1 MSKHAYLIM
10 AHSQFTQLK
19 KLILLLDDP
28 RNDIYIHVDSKST
41 SFDENQFAKMT
52 KQARYT
58 FIDRKKVT
66 WGSFSQINC
75 ELRLLEVA
83 TKEYHDYY
91 HLLSGSDLPIKSQDV
106 IHSFFEENRGWE
118 FLDFHKGA
126 MDKKSY
132 RDRIQLF
139 HFLQEFIGK
148 KENNPSLF
156 YIEQGLLKLQE
167 IFHINRIKKTGFEYK
182 KGTNWFSITHDLALF
197 VLSQTH
203 QIQKTY
209 RYTLCAD
216 EIFLHTLA
224 WNSVFKNRI
233 IGESKRILKKE
244 RPYTFRLEDYDN
256 LMSSPHFWARKFNE
270 DIDPNIVLKIFEQ
283 FVGK

>member
-1 MSKHAYLIM
+1 MSTHAYLIM
-10 AHSQFTQLK
+10 AHSQFEQLK
-19 KLILLLDDP
+19 KLIMLLDDP
-28 RNDIYIHVDSKST
+28 RNDIYIHVDAKSLD
-41 SFDENQFAKMT
+41 FDENQFANIT
-52 KQARYT
+52 KNSKYT

-167 IFHINRIKKTGFEYK
+167 IFHINRIEKSGFEYK

-197 VLSQTH
+197 VLSQSP
-203 QIQKTY
+203 QIQKDY

-224 WNSVFKNRI
+224 WNSEFKNRL
-233 IGESKRILKKE
+233 IGESKRILKKT
-244 RPYTFRLEDYDN
+244 RPYTFRLEDYN
-256 LMSSPHFWARKFNE
+256 SLMSSQHFWARKFNE
-270 DIDPNIVLKIFEQ
+270 DIDPNIVSKIFDQ
-283 FVGK
+283 FVHK